1 MLKKLKFNIVDV
13 FAEGKYSGNQLAV
26 FHNAG
31 KVSDTEMQNIAKE
44 MNYSETTF
52 ITSGKQKD
60 NGYNVR
66 IFTPDTEV
74 PFAGHPTLGTAFVI
88 QREIVKKAIKKIKLN
103 LHSGQI
109 PVSIKYKGDSADRLS
124 MRQKEPVFGETF
136 NRETVAMV
144 LNIDAEA
151 IDAGFPVQ
159 EVSTGLP
166 FILVPLKTLESVR
179 AVRVNLE
186 KYYELINSTSAKAIF
201 IFCPETYSEASDL
214 NARMFADHYGIPEDP
229 ATGSANGC
237 LAGYLVKHRYLGD
250 NKINIQVEQ
259 GHEIKRPSLLY
270 LRAEEEDGHI
280 EINVGG
286 RVVMIAEGM
295 FI

>member
-1 MLKKLKFNIVDV
+1 MRKRIFNIVDV

-26 FHNAG
+26 FRDAG
-31 KVSDTEMQNIAKE
+31 NMSDSEMQNIAKE

-52 ITSGKQKD
+52 IVSGKQKD

-88 QREIVKKAIKKIKLN
+88 QREIVRKAIKKIKLN
-103 LHSGQI
+103 LHAGQI
-109 PVSIKYKGDSADRLS
+109 PVAIKYKGDSTDRLW
-124 MRQKEPVFGETF
+124 MRQNGPVFGETF
-136 NRETVAMV
+136 SREIAAEV
-144 LNIDAEA
+144 LNLDADA

-166 FILVPLKTLESVR
+166 FILVPLKTLEHVK
-179 AVRVNLE
+179 AAWINLE
-186 KYYELINSTSAKAIF
+186 KYYELINSTSAKAVF
-201 IFCPETYSEASDL
+201 IFCTETYHETNDL

-237 LAGYLVKHRYLGD
+237 LAGYLVKHRYLGEG
-250 NKINIQVEQ
+250 KINVRVEQ
-259 GHEIKRPSLLY
+259 GYEIRRPSTLY
-270 LRAEEEDGHI
+270 LRAEDVDGEI
-280 EINVGG
+280 EVNVGG
-286 RVVMIAEGM
+286 KVVMVAEGA
-295 FI
+295 FL